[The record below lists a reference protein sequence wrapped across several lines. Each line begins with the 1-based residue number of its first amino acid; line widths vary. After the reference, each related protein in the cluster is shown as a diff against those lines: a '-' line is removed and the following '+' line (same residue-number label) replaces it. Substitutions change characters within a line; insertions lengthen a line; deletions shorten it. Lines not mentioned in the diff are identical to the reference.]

1 VVKID
6 QFLDIRKWHDF
17 QLRRKVALETKRNPE
32 VPLITEYIWHEAYK
46 AAILETDWTKIQERL
61 QIAESEI
68 RKRQHVFS
76 MDHGGTPEER
86 QAIAEALRG
95 MESLRE
101 EVTNWQ
107 NRQASDD
114 APVTTD

>member
-1 VVKID
+1 MARFSTQTKVVS
-6 QFLDIRKWHDF
+6 
-17 QLRRKVALETKRNPE
+17 ETKRNPE
-32 VPLITEYIWHEAYK
+32 VPLTTEYIWHEAYK
-46 AAILETDWTKIQERL
+46 AAILETDWTKIHERL

-86 QAIAEALRG
+86 RAIAEALRG

-114 APVTTD
+114 APVRTD

>member
-1 VVKID
+1 MAR
-6 QFLDIRKWHDF
+6 FLT
-17 QLRRKVALETKRNPE
+17 QTKGRFRNQRNPE

-101 EVTNWQ
+101 EIANWQ
-107 NRQASDD
+107 NRQAADD
-114 APVTTD
+114 VPITTD